1 MRVHWKRVFNEKK
14 YNFDCHFIISGTIN
28 GNTMSLPAQYLEKE
42 YLQEAVQSVIEEF
55 ILDTN
60 KRNEKVKRDS
70 EELDIKTR
78 VRNHFRNIANRKKFY
93 LMKDYIKYLSDYYG
107 EGEMRIYEYLEDDIE
122 IVKKTNGIK

>member
-1 MRVHWKRVFNEKK
+1 
-14 YNFDCHFIISGTIN
+14 
-28 GNTMSLPAQYLEKE
+28 MSLPAQYLEKE